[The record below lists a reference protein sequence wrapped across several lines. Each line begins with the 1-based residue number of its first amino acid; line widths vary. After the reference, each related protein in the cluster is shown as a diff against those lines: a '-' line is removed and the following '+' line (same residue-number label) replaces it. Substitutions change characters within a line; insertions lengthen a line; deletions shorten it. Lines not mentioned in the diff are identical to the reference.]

1 MSYGLEFYGANNQLI
16 FDSEGF
22 PDAQV
27 LNPFYYDTN
36 NNLVSGHNST
46 SSAISY
52 SSDDLLFVRAS
63 GNLYGNVTYPSGGGK
78 TFTPSQSVDY
88 FIAKKTSAAGNQTGG
103 GNYGL
108 EIFTSGGATAF
119 STRRANS
126 SISIIK
132 VFDDKALT
140 DNDSI
145 FSGSSTS
152 NVYVSVGHMFYS
164 PAAGTWA
171 CFNYSSTSITFDS
184 FVSFSLPAG
193 GSIQAAIPNMGT
205 LVVATLRS

>member
-1 MSYGLEFYGANNQLI
+1 MSYGIEFYGANNQLI
-16 FDSEGF
+16 FDSENF
-22 PDAQV
+22 ADAQV

-36 NNLVSGHNST
+36 GNLVSGHTST

-52 SSDDLLFVRAS
+52 AGDDLIFVRAS

-78 TFTPSQSVDY
+78 VFTPAQSVDY
-88 FIAKKTSAAGNQTGG
+88 FIAKKTSLAGNQTGA
-103 GNYGL
+103 GNYGM

-132 VFDDKALT
+132 VFDDKSVTNNTTLH
-140 DNDSI
+140 
-145 FSGSSTS
+145 SGSTS

-164 PAAGTWA
+164 AGAGTWA
-171 CFNYSSTSITFDS
+171 CFNYL
-184 FVSFSLPAG
+184 SL
-193 GSIQAAIPNMGT
+193 IHI
-205 LVVATLRS
+205 